1 MMPMSTDEPIV
12 FFGGKD
18 YVPLFNTLT
27 KSAKGKR
34 TVYYNSVQPSDA
46 VGCTLKRF
54 ETTTK
59 TNWHYKCAKDFLFKS
74 DNG

>member
-1 MMPMSTDEPIV
+1 MSTDEPIV

-34 TVYYNSVQPSDA
+34 TVYYNSAQPPDA